1 MPKGGDVDEVVSDH
15 MAKNSHVDEAINDDT
30 ADGRDIGGFGQA
42 PKHHRSLSSAS
53 KWRGRFFLVPE
64 DWP

>member
-1 MPKGGDVDEVVSDH
+1 MPKGGDVDEVVNDH
-15 MAKNSHVDEAINDDT
+15 MAKHSHVNETVNDDT
-30 ADGRDIGGFGQA
+30 AGGRDIGGFGQA

-53 KWRGRFFLVPE
+53 KWARALLLVPE